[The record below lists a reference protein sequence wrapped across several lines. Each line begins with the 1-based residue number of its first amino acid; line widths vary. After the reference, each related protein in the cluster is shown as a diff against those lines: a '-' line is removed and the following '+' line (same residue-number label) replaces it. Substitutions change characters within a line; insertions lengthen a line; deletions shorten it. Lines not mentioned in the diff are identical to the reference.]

1 MTEDYRPPYPCDLH
15 SHTTRSDGNDSPAQL
30 IDEAARLGL
39 YATAITDH
47 DIPPPQTLRL
57 DDGAEM
63 DTVEYARRRGVV
75 LMLGNEYSCDT
86 DVDDVHIIGYGMDW
100 SHAAVLAEVDAA
112 KRSKSDGYRELCERL
127 TERGMPVSWDDD
139 ILHFTKPD
147 GTPGRRTPDEVQ
159 RKHIFEAIAAK
170 GYTPTWSEAKL
181 LVRDDPGLNVKR
193 RKIDPLDAIGL
204 IRRAGGVAVLAHPY
218 LIDETVVKPGCPTM
232 SRHDYILRLFEAGLV
247 GIEARYTYDKT
258 SYKGSLTPEQIES
271 EVRAAYG
278 EHARF
283 FSGGSDYHAD
293 HRKGV
298 QNARRLG
305 ERGLTVEEFEEAFAD
320 VRPK

>member
-1 MTEDYRPPYPCDLH
+1 MTEEYRPPYPCDLH
-15 SHTTRSDGNDSPAQL
+15 SHTTRSDGNDSPIQL

-39 YATAITDH
+39 YAAAITDH
-47 DIPPPQTLRL
+47 DIPPPPTLRL
-57 DDGAEM
+57 DDGTEVE
-63 DTVEYARRRGVV
+63 TVEYARRRGVV

-100 SHAAVLAEVDAA
+100 SHSDVLAEVDAA

-139 ILHFTKPD
+139 ILHCTKPD
-147 GTPGRRTPDEVQ
+147 GTPARRTPDEVQ
-159 RKHIFEAIAAK
+159 RKHVFEAIAAK
-170 GYTPTWSEAKL
+170 GYTPTWNEAKL
-181 LVRDDPGLNVKR
+181 LVRDDPRLNVKR

-218 LIDETVVKPGCPTM
+218 LIDETIVKPGCPPM
-232 SRHDYILRLFEAGLV
+232 SRHDYIVRLFEAGLA

-271 EVRAAYG
+271 EVRAACG
-278 EHARF
+278 AHARF

-298 QNARRLG
+298 RNARRLG